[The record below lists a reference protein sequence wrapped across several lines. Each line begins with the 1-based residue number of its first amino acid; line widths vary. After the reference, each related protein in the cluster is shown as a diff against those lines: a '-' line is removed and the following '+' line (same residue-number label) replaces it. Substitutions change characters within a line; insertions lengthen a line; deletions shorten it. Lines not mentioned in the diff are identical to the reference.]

1 MRPYVLRIQDVDPTD
16 IAAVGGKGAN
26 LGRLSRL
33 EGFSA

>member
-1 MRPYVLRIQDVDPTD
+1 LGIREVNRSD

-26 LGRLSRL
+26 PGSLSTL

>member
-1 MRPYVLRIQDVDPTD
+1 MRPYVLDIQDVDRTD

-26 LGRLSRL
+26 PGSLSRL

>member
-1 MRPYVLRIQDVDPTD
+1 MRPYVLDIQDVDPTD

-33 EGFSA
+33 GGVLA